1 MNQVINFKHQSS
13 HKSKKFQ
20 EFVFVSDSAIKLAP
34 VLSDRLQ
41 LDLNSRFLDRAEI
54 GDLITIKQ
62 IYAPQNIVRQLQNFK
77 LKPNRRVQLVSRTD
91 TGSVVVKLNNTLIG
105 ISKEIAQRIVVTL
118 MGEVK

>member
-1 MNQVINFKHQSS
+1 MNQVINFKHQKL
-13 HKSKKFQ
+13 HKSKRFQ
-20 EFVFVSDSAIKLAP
+20 EFVFVSDSAIKLTP

-41 LDLNSRFLDRAEI
+41 LDPNSSFLDRAKI

-62 IYAPQNIVRQLQNFK
+62 IHAPQNIVRQLRNFQ
-77 LKPNRRVQLVSRTD
+77 LKPNKKVQLVNRTD
-91 TGSVVVKLNNTLIG
+91 TGSVVVKLNNSLIG

>member
-62 IYAPQNIVRQLQNFK
+62 IYASQNIVRQLQNFK

>member
-13 HKSKKFQ
+13 HKSKRFQ

-34 VLSDRLQ
+34 VLSDQLQ
-41 LDLNSRFLDRAEI
+41 LDLNSRFLDRTEI

-62 IYAPQNIVRQLQNFK
+62 IHAPQNIVRQLQNFK
-77 LKPNRRVQLVSRTD
+77 LKPNRKVQLVSRTD
-91 TGSVVVKLNNTLIG
+91 TGSVVVKLNNSLLG

-118 MGEVK
+118 MGELK